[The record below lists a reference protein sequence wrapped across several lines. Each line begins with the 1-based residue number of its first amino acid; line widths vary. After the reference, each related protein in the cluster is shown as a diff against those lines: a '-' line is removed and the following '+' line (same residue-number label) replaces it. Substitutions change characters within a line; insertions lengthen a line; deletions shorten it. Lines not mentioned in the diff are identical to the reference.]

1 MPHRYR
7 TVTVLACL
15 CSRTGALPYWLCGI
29 YRYSPIALM
38 RTVPVRNNTVLVS
51 ECRHVRYLRHSRTAA
66 SGAAGAGRGAV
77 SAGTDYLNTNSMP
90 AALPVLV
97 GLSVHMPLR
106 YTQRVRVGARR
117 GRHGGARITTV
128 GVRYRGTSTV
138 RASILSWCD
147 SIFVGWAMAHSRTIQ
162 GLDRFRRFVANNCVK
177 KLTRDAVY
185 NIS

>member
-29 YRYSPIALM
+29 YRYSPIAPM
-38 RTVPVRNNTVLVS
+38 RTVPVPVRNNTVLVS
-51 ECRHVRYLRHSRTAA
+51 GCRHVRYYLRHARTAA
-66 SGAAGAGRGAV
+66 SGAAGRGAV
-77 SAGTDYLNTNSMP
+77 PAGTDYLNTNSMP
-90 AALPVLV
+90 AALPVLA
-97 GLSVHMPLR
+97 GLSLR

-117 GRHGGARITTV
+117 GWHGGASITTIV
-128 GVRYRGTSTV
+128 VQCRGTSTVPV

-162 GLDRFRRFVANNCVK
+162 GLDGFRRFFANN
-177 KLTRDAVY
+177 
-185 NIS
+185 